1 MTHDLL
7 RAADELSRIK
17 SKFHTVTMM
26 ADALDDAD
34 NRNAFHFIAS
44 DGLRAM
50 ESVIATI
57 DEHRAEIGTQA
68 PCDTVAYSSADR
80 NAAAE
85 VANAY
90 HNGGVTLVEMIRA
103 IADIHANRAREQG
116 AGK

>member
-17 SKFHTVTMM
+17 SMFHTVTMM
-26 ADALDDAD
+26 ADALDDTD

-44 DGLRAM
+44 DGLRLM
-50 ESVIATI
+50 KSVIVTL
-57 DEHRAEIGTQA
+57 DEHRAEAGT
-68 PCDTVAYSSADR
+68 PCGTVAYSSTDR

-90 HNGGVTLVEMIRA
+90 HNGEVTLVEMIRS
-103 IADIHANRAREQG
+103 IADIHANRSREQG

>member
-17 SKFHTVTMM
+17 STFHTVTMM

-57 DEHRAEIGTQA
+57 DEHRATVVT
-68 PCDTVAYSSADR
+68 PCGPVAYSSTDR
-80 NAAAE
+80 NAAAA

-90 HNGGVTLVEMIRA
+90 HNGEVTLVEMIRS
-103 IADIHANRAREQG
+103 IADIHTNRSREQG
-116 AGK
+116 ASK

>member
-1 MTHDLL
+1 MTRNLTN
-7 RAADELSRIK
+7 AADELSRIR
-17 SKFHTVTMM
+17 SIFHTVTMM

-34 NRNAFHFIAS
+34 DRNAFHFIAC
-44 DGLRAM
+44 DGLHSM

-57 DEHRAEIGTQA
+57 DEHRATVVT
-68 PCDTVAYSSADR
+68 PCGTVAYSNTDR

-90 HNGGVTLVEMIRA
+90 HNGEITLVEMIRS
-103 IADIHANRAREQG
+103 IADIHANRSREQG

>member
-7 RAADELSRIK
+7 RAADELSRIR
-17 SKFHTVTMM
+17 SIFHTVTMM

-44 DGLRAM
+44 DGLHSM
-50 ESVIATI
+50 ESVITTI
-57 DEHRAEIGTQA
+57 DEHRATVGT
-68 PCDTVAYSSADR
+68 PCGTVAYSSADR

-90 HNGGVTLVEMIRA
+90 HNGEVTLVEMIRS
-103 IADIHANRAREQG
+103 IADIHANRSREQG
-116 AGK
+116 ASK